1 MYALSPPRSR
11 GYDHRV
17 GACSSDAEAGAGS
30 GDGLD
35 VSEWA
40 RSELSRCEGLSSHSG
55 QAQILKRT
63 PYSDFI

>member
-17 GACSSDAEAGAGS
+17 GACSSDVGAGAGS

-35 VSEWA
+35 ESEWT
-40 RSELSRCEGLSSHSG
+40 RSEFSRFEGLISHSG
-55 QAQILKRT
+55 QAQILKST
-63 PYSDFI
+63 AYGGFI